1 VEREKDTRD
10 QQTKSANDQ
19 SKLDKDKSSQNPI
32 EVDRRKDKGKQ
43 PQTPKSDKDPKN
55 INEAFE
61 RLLDTRNDFLEK
73 IDEANENVDEN
84 STADQVN
91 ALRDARSDSLT
102 KFQAQWVEFRRLIEA
117 ELARKG

>member
-1 VEREKDTRD
+1 MEREKDTRD